1 MGREIEVKYRV
12 KRLPADIHSAK
23 KEKIRQGYLVAGE
36 TENVVRIRQ
45 KGEGFFLTV
54 KGSGHLSRSE
64 TEIVLNREQFDAL
77 WPLTDG
83 KRIEKTRFYF
93 DYADRL
99 IELDIFEEKLEGLQ
113 IAEVEF
119 ESGELAAAFVPPDWF
134 GAEVTFDSRYQNNN
148 LALKGKPENQ

>member
-12 KRLPADIHSAK
+12 KRLPADIHLAK
-23 KEKIRQGYLVAGE
+23 NEKIRQGYLVAGE

-45 KGEGFFLTV
+45 KGEGYFLTV

-64 TEIVLNREQFDAL
+64 TEIALNREQFDAL

-99 IELDIFEEKLEGLQ
+99 IELDVFEEKLEGLQ

-119 ESGELAAAFVPPDWF
+119 ESEESVATFVPPDWF
-134 GAEVTFDSRYQNNN
+134 GVEVTFDSRYQNNN
-148 LALKGKPENQ
+148 LALRGKPENQ